1 MNKNTTKKVDLSKL
15 HTEIASRKTV
25 SNANGVA
32 PRNKF
37 LYELNESLR
46 SGRETQSTALIKKV
60 DNEVSTK
67 LNEKPRFVVNED
79 LSNQPVVNHN
89 TRNVGDANDRDELF
103 WREFENRKKFGLAD
117 ELEKH
122 SQSAEV
128 FNPNMNHGKSLV
140 LNEEI
145 KKGINTYLQ
154 ENFNYI
160 VEDAIKNTILELYT
174 VERIKDVLIENDEI
188 IKKMVINTIKELQ
201 NKSKKNV

>member
-1 MNKNTTKKVDLSKL
+1 
-15 HTEIASRKTV
+15 
-25 SNANGVA
+25 
-32 PRNKF
+32 
-37 LYELNESLR
+37 
-46 SGRETQSTALIKKV
+46 
-60 DNEVSTK
+60 
-67 LNEKPRFVVNED
+67 
-79 LSNQPVVNHN
+79 
-89 TRNVGDANDRDELF
+89 
-103 WREFENRKKFGLAD
+103 
-117 ELEKH
+117 
-122 SQSAEV
+122 
-128 FNPNMNHGKSLV
+128 MNHGKSLV